1 MGYYAGDYYRGDWK
15 SFLGTVGK
23 NIVGSLAESLTSS
36 AGAMGAGA
44 LQSALSGGPST
55 GMSLSSALAANPLAQ
70 ALGVGGRGASSA
82 TVTQLPGTTRRRY
95 RRMNPLNP
103 RALRRSMRRVHAF
116 AKFARHTMTFAQHHR
131 MKHTRRKR

>member
-44 LQSALSGGPST
+44 LQSALAGPSSGLT
-55 GMSLSSALAANPLAQ
+55 LSGALSQNPLAR
-70 ALGVGGRGASSA
+70 ALSGGGGGGAAAPAA
-82 TVTQLPGTTRRRY
+82 TAYGGRRRY
-95 RRMNPLNP
+95 RRMNPLNA

-116 AKFARHTMTFAQHHR
+116 AKFARHTMTFTQHHR
-131 MKHTRRKR
+131 MKRTRRKR

>member
-23 NIVGSLAESLTSS
+23 NIVGSLADSLVSS
-36 AGAMGAGA
+36 AGSMGAGA
-44 LQSALSGGPST
+44 LQSALAGPSSS
-55 GMSLSSALAANPLAQ
+55 GLSLSSALAANPLAQ
-70 ALGVGGRGASSA
+70 ALGAGPRNGGGGPAA
-82 TVTQLPGTTRRRY
+82 AGFTGRRRY

-116 AKFARHTMTFAQHHR
+116 AKFARHTMTFTQHHR
-131 MKHTRRKR
+131 MKRTRRKR